1 MKTEQTSKNIFTY
14 EFMQQRPYYE
24 TLIKSD
30 NLHQASAKKELAKP
44 NVYINFSQP

>member
-1 MKTEQTSKNIFTY
+1 MNLYSKFNITKHFNNL
-14 EFMQQRPYYE
+14 P
-24 TLIKSD
+24 KSD